1 MPVFKYMQM
10 IFPDNKGYT
19 TRHKL
24 TMYKNKNLYFR
35 LFLVLLILV
44 PMMNIHADGSR
55 NWANPGSTPTPA
67 RRAFLRSSTSATA
80 NWPFPNLGTHYVY
93 AKAGER
99 ITVAS
104 SLQATG
110 TSGNNNKR
118 IRLYAPDGTQI
129 TLDFTNGGNIEN
141 RSQEIAGP
149 HLFGSTSG
157 GYNPVYYLVPPGGD
171 GIYRVEFLSTSNSNV
186 SGSIN
191 VTVNN
196 FGQSPNSN
204 TVTIAAWD
212 VSVINTSNTGF
223 IDGRVYTN
231 MLNLSVG
238 TGNATTTGFYG
249 LVYVRT
255 KDGYTY
261 RVNNNGNNGMYFT
274 FFVNNN
280 GFVDAG
286 TQEPIYKSLD
296 FSTSAQLSG
305 RVHNPNLA
313 DAGTHSTHK
322 LFYTLPADD
331 LPLEADI
338 TETTD
343 GINWNV
349 SGKKTWL
356 NTEPQTP
363 IISNVVLKGADGT
376 ENQFSQK
383 GGWIE
388 FNANLEGNYR
398 IEIRSSSNA
407 FPPRAITG
415 HAYPIP
421 AINRVYWDGKD
432 GEGGDLP
439 AGDVPLSVE
448 VRLQGAEVHF
458 PFFDME
464 YNFRGTIIELLE
476 HENLAAQNVR
486 SDVVYWNDND
496 ITNSNPSNPKNN
508 SHLPP
513 TYSAGLS
520 SNVNGHVWGN
530 NFGNEVSIDTWTFIT
545 GPKQS
550 ENSGGILKK
559 ADLKVTEVSTD
570 KSFVAIGEEITYT
583 VKVKNGE
590 TGDGGSDVVGAP
602 FSFML
607 PDGFSGSLGS
617 ATFNGNSCGTQSVP
631 LSYNAATR
639 TYTSSL
645 DLPNGCEVVYTF
657 MATVTSSATPGD
669 KNAEAA
675 ILRPYDVTDPNATN
689 RSNPEN
695 PLADPDDPNPDVDE
709 VYVPPFDANYECNN
723 RFASVTEPC
732 NNIGSVVVNVSANST
747 VAVDDFVETEQNTSV
762 SGNVLT
768 NDYDPEDHMQTV
780 SNTGT
785 YTTNEGGSITISA
798 NGNYSYT
805 PPNNYSGL
813 DEFEYTV
820 CDNGSPQACDNAI
833 ILIGVGICTEGVDGE
848 YFSWSQTGSSGT
860 VTQTMTQPAT
870 NYGFVFDIYELD
882 NSFNMEINGT
892 KIAVSELEFQS
903 SGTPGINVQFADG
916 DEYETNT
923 ENIWAMIGDAENP
936 LIRVIISPTGSITLW
951 GSKVSYGPL
960 FPLVLTANTL
970 GQNSFNN
977 VPWNSEGTNTIIVT
991 QNVVGATLMNGYG
1004 YGQNII
1010 PCVNYWMGGTAGQ
1023 ENEWNVPANW
1033 TDNKVPAMGQDVKFA
1048 TVDNYGTAA
1057 NADLYLDDM
1066 DQNSSGGRI
1075 IGNLV
1080 NNSDKNLVITTGNQ
1094 LTINGRVEGK
1104 AEQSDGTFGTG
1115 TIVVKSTNI
1124 TTNEN
1129 EPTGTL
1135 IINPNENPTGVQ
1147 AIVEFYNKAYDCED
1161 CGFYTRSWQYFGIP
1175 VEESGTTVAPLPF
1188 TSAEEVNEW
1197 SEPTNGNK
1205 WIDPA
1210 TPLTAFTGYEITRN
1224 ETVAPD
1230 YTNAVHQFEGTLN
1243 IGNATVTLTRT
1254 DNVNYQGVNLVG
1266 NSFTAAIPI
1275 KAGAMTFPAGVEET
1289 VYLFNTGTRDQWRKL
1304 NGSVINQEGYRSGQY
1319 LAVPVNLGG
1328 QNEFPD
1334 RIPSMHAFMVL
1345 VESGSGGNL
1354 GIDYS
1359 QLLKNTTVNRGN
1371 GEQITTRSVGSESA
1385 VAVESTI
1392 PSLVFDMIGEQ
1403 SADRVWIFA
1412 KDETSYG
1419 FDNGWDGRKMSESGI
1434 VQLYVADD
1442 AGEERFQ
1449 VAAVP
1454 GLDNLQLGFE
1464 ADADGTYTIEF
1475 ALSDHW
1481 TTEEIYMHDLATGT
1495 KERVMNGGS
1504 YTFEAKKG
1512 DSGSRFRL
1520 SSSGDG
1526 IPGDDESAKITVNA
1540 TGDGKIVI
1548 SNNGSRDCTA
1558 FVSDTGGKH
1567 LQQLEVRAGEEQ
1579 VMENITRGIYIVRLQ
1594 NAVVNDVR
1602 RVVVE

>member
-1 MPVFKYMQM
+1 
-10 IFPDNKGYT
+10 
-19 TRHKL
+19 
-24 TMYKNKNLYFR
+24 MYKNKNRHFW
-35 LFLVLLILV
+35 LFLALLVVAPI
-44 PMMNIHADGSR
+44 MNIHADGSR

-67 RRAFLRSSTSATA
+67 RRAFLRSSATA
-80 NWPFPNLGTHYVY
+80 TKNWPFPNLGTHYVY

-110 TSGNNNKR
+110 SSGNNNKR
-118 IRLYAPDGTQI
+118 IKLYAPNGNEI
-129 TLDFTNGGNIEN
+129 PLDFSSGGRIQDRTE
-141 RSQEIAGP
+141 ELAGP
-149 HLFGSTSG
+149 HLFGTTSG
-157 GYNPVYYLVPPGGD
+157 GYRPAYYQVPSGGD
-171 GIYRVEFLSTSNSNV
+171 GIYRVEFLSTSDSNV
-186 SGSIN
+186 ARSVN
-191 VTVNN
+191 VTTND
-196 FGQSPNSN
+196 FGQTPSSS

-212 VSVINTSNTGF
+212 VSVINTANNGF

-231 MLNLSVG
+231 LLNLSVG
-238 TGNATTTGFYG
+238 TLNATTTGFYG

-280 GFVDAG
+280 GFVDED
-286 TQEPIYKSLD
+286 TQEPIYKSLN
-296 FSTSAQLSG
+296 FSTAAQLAG

-322 LFYTLPADD
+322 LFYTLPAAD

-343 GINWNV
+343 GTNWNV
-349 SGKKTWL
+349 SGAKTWL

-415 HAYPIP
+415 HAYPAP
-421 AINRVYWDGKD
+421 ATNRVYWDGKD
-432 GEGGDLP
+432 GEGDDLP
-439 AGDVPLSVE
+439 AGDVPLNVE

-476 HENLAAQNVR
+476 HENLAAQHVR
-486 SDVVYWNDND
+486 SDIVYWNDDD
-496 ITNSNPSNPKNN
+496 ITNANPSNPKNN

-513 TYSAGLS
+513 AYSEGLS
-520 SNVNGHVWGN
+520 SNVNGHIWGN

-545 GPKQS
+545 GPKQNEES
-550 ENSGGILKK
+550 EGILKI
-559 ADLKVTEVSTD
+559 ADLKVTEISSD
-570 KSFVAIGEEITYT
+570 KSSVSVGGEITYT

-602 FSFML
+602 FTFTL
-607 PDGFSGSLGS
+607 PQGFSGSVVT
-617 ATFNGNSCGTQSVP
+617 ATFNGYSCGTESVP

-639 TYTSSL
+639 TYSSSL

-657 MATVTSSATPGD
+657 TATVTSSATPGD
-669 KNAEAA
+669 NDAVAA

-695 PLADPDDPNPDVDE
+695 PLADPDEPNPDVDA
-709 VYVPPFDANYECNN
+709 VYVPPFDANYECSN
-723 RFASVTEPC
+723 RPVSVTDPC
-732 NNIGSVVVNVSANST
+732 NNIGSATVNVSTNTT
-747 VAVDDFVETEQNTSV
+747 VAVDDFMETEQNAPV

-768 NDYDPEDHMQTV
+768 NDYDPEGHTQTV

-785 YTTNEGGSITISA
+785 HTTKEGGSITISA
-798 NGNYSYT
+798 NGSYT
-805 PPNNYSGL
+805 YTPAANFSGL
-813 DEFEYTV
+813 DEYEYEV
-820 CDNGSPQACDNAI
+820 CDNASPQACDKAI
-833 ILIGVGICTEGVDGE
+833 LLIGVGICTEEVDGE
-848 YFSWSQTGSSGT
+848 VFSWSQNGGSSP
-860 VTQTMTQPAT
+860 VTQIMTQPASS
-870 NYGFVFDIYELD
+870 YGFVFDIYELD

-892 KIAVSELEFQS
+892 KIAVNELEFQS
-903 SGTPGINVQFADG
+903 NGTPGINVQFADG
-916 DEYETNT
+916 DRYEANT
-923 ENIWAMIGDAENP
+923 GGAIWQMKGNAANP
-936 LIRVIISPTGSITLW
+936 LIRVIISPTGSVTLW

-960 FPLVLTANTL
+960 FPLVLTANTQ

-977 VPWNSEGTNTIIVT
+977 VPWNSVGTNTIIVT

-1004 YGQNII
+1004 YGQNIT
-1010 PCVNYWMGGTAGQ
+1010 PCVNYWMGGTTGR
-1023 ENEWNVPANW
+1023 ENEWSVPTNW
-1033 TDNKVPAMGQDVKFA
+1033 TDNKVPSMGQDVIFA

-1057 NADLYLDDM
+1057 VADLYLDDL
-1066 DQNSSGGRI
+1066 DQDNSGGRI
-1075 IGNLV
+1075 IGKLI
-1080 NNSDKNLVITTGNQ
+1080 NNSDKDLIITTGNQ
-1094 LTINGRVEGK
+1094 LTINGEVEEK
-1104 AEQSDGTFGTG
+1104 TAQSNGSFGTG

-1124 TTNEN
+1124 TTNVN

-1135 IINPNENPTGVQ
+1135 IINPDVNSNGVQ
-1147 AIVEFYNKAYDCED
+1147 AIVEFYNKAYDCAD

-1175 VEESGTTVAPLPF
+1175 VEESGTTSAPLPF
-1188 TSAEEVNEW
+1188 TSAQEVNEW
-1197 SEPTNGNK
+1197 SEPFNGNK

-1210 TPLTAFTGYEITRN
+1210 IPLTAFTGYEITRN
-1224 ETVAPD
+1224 QTTEPD
-1230 YTNAVHQFEGTLN
+1230 HTNAIHRFEGMLN
-1243 IGNATVTLTRT
+1243 IGDASVGLTRT
-1254 DNVNYQGVNLVG
+1254 ADVNYSGVNLVG
-1266 NSFTAAIPI
+1266 NSYTAAIPI
-1275 KAGAMTFPAGVEET
+1275 SATALTFPTGVEET

-1304 NGSVINQEGYRSGQY
+1304 NGTAINQAGYRSGQY

-1328 QNEFPD
+1328 QNGFPD

-1345 VESGSGGNL
+1345 AESGSGGNL

-1359 QLLKNTTVNRGN
+1359 KLVKNTTVNRGN
-1371 GEQITTRSVGSESA
+1371 GEQIVTRSAGSERA
-1385 VAVESTI
+1385 AAVESTI
-1392 PSLVFDMIGEQ
+1392 PSLVMDVIGEE

-1412 KDETSYG
+1412 KEGTSYG

-1434 VQLYVADD
+1434 AQLYVADD

-1464 ADADGTYTIEF
+1464 ADADGKYTIEF

-1481 TTEEIYMHDLATGT
+1481 TTEEIYLHDLATGT
-1495 KERVMNGGS
+1495 QERVMNGGS

-1512 DSGSRFRL
+1512 DLGSRFRL
-1520 SSSGDG
+1520 SYSGDG
-1526 IPGDDESAKITVNA
+1526 IPGGDESAKITVNA
-1540 TGDGKIVI
+1540 TGDGRIAI
-1548 SNNGSRDCTA
+1548 SNNSNRDCTV
-1558 FVSDTGGKH
+1558 FVSDTAGK
-1567 LQQLEVRAGEEQ
+1567 LVQKLEVSTGNEQ
-1579 VMENITRGIYIVRLQ
+1579 VLENITSGIYIVRLQ
-1594 NAVVNDVR
+1594 NAGINDVR
-1602 RVVVE
+1602 KVLVE